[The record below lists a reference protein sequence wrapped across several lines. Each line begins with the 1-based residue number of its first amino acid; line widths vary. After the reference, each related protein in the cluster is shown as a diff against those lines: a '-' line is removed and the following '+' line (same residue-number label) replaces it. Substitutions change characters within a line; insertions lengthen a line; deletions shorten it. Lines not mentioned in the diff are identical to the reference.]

1 MMAMS
6 HDELCQRAARYLQ
19 SNGFGVAFHDR
30 FRAYS
35 GTGELPDAIG
45 FRNGVSCLIEV
56 KCSRSDFFADKKKH
70 FRVNPETG
78 MGDWRFFMCE
88 PGIIGVDDLP
98 PGWGLL
104 YVKGGRVIKA
114 HGWPLNTQWFY
125 GKPFAGN
132 KQAECD
138 FMYSALRRMV
148 VRGHFDEIYDGIPG
162 PQLAVSDA

>member
-104 YVKGGRVIKA
+104 YVKGSRVMKV
-114 HGWPLNTQWFY
+114 HGWPPNTQWFY

>member
-1 MMAMS
+1 
-6 HDELCQRAARYLQ
+6 
-19 SNGFGVAFHDR
+19 
-30 FRAYS
+30 
-35 GTGELPDAIG
+35 
-45 FRNGVSCLIEV
+45 
-56 KCSRSDFFADKKKH
+56 
-70 FRVNPETG
+70 

-104 YVKGGRVIKA
+104 YVKGSRVMKV
-114 HGWPLNTQWFY
+114 HGWPPNTQWFY
-125 GKPFAGN
+125 GKPFTGN